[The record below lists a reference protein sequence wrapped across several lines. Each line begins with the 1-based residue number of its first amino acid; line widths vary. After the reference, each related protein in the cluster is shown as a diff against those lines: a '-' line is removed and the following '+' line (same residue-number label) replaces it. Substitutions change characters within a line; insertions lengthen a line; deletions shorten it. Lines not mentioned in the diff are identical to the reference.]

1 MVAEPIVGVEV
12 RVAIKF
18 VRRAMEPIA
27 ATLGIDEN
35 HNARTAAI
43 FCIEIAG
50 ESLELAYRVKAQG
63 SVFAVVCSYV
73 RIDYSIEKEVV
84 SSPAHSVDVEVVGL
98 IKNQAELR
106 VIVRDHSR

>member
-18 VRRAMEPIA
+18 VRRAMDPIA

-35 HNARTAAI
+35 HDARAAAI

-50 ESLELAYRVKAQG
+50 ESLEFAYRVKAQG
-63 SVFAVVCSYV
+63 SVFAVVCTHV
-73 RIDYSIEKEVV
+73 RIDYAVEKEVV
-84 SSPAHSVDVEVVGL
+84 RSPAHSVDVEVVGL
-98 IKNQAELR
+98 VK
-106 VIVRDHSR
+106 D